1 MMAGLDVQ
9 AATSELIAIRPAT
22 GSRKRRTRRDYVLP
36 MRPER
41 SRSVTF
47 FLIAQ
52 AVAAATDL

>member
-9 AATSELIAIRPAT
+9 AATSELIAVRHAT

-36 MRPER
+36 MQPER